1 METQKNNVTKDE
13 IRAARVRSLWDYL
26 LRFHPDEFRAVGTD
40 MLCSKAK
47 DSVYIKRGFP
57 GFNDFSSGNHGNSV
71 DFLIKYLGYGFVDAV
86 NALNGSHVPVCR
98 TNPPPQGSTDVR
110 RTSSMKICMPEAA
123 PGPYR
128 RVYAYLMHRG
138 IPADIIQRLESSG
151 LLYQDK
157 PYGNAVFISQERDY
171 CELRGTL
178 TYSERPFHG
187 CRRSA
192 PDRFWY
198 TVSPD
203 GKPQT
208 AFICEGAIDAIS
220 LLLIHRKAGITVPA
234 AYFSIGGVSNQQAIE
249 RIKRIFPAPVL
260 AVDNDPAG
268 QKCRERNPD
277 LGYIIPVLKDWNE
290 DLLSGIERHE
300 GTDLSGSIPMP

>member
-47 DSVYIKRGFP
+47 DNIYIKRGFP

-277 LGYIIPVLKDWNE
+277 LGYIVPVLKDWNE
-290 DLLSGIERHE
+290 DLLSGIERHG

>member
-1 METQKNNVTKDE
+1 
-13 IRAARVRSLWDYL
+13 
-26 LRFHPDEFRAVGTD
+26 
-40 MLCSKAK
+40 
-47 DSVYIKRGFP
+47 
-57 GFNDFSSGNHGNSV
+57 
-71 DFLIKYLGYGFVDAV
+71 
-86 NALNGSHVPVCR
+86 
-98 TNPPPQGSTDVR
+98 
-110 RTSSMKICMPEAA
+110 MKICMPEAA

-138 IPADIIQRLESSG
+138 IPADVIQRLESSG
-151 LLYQDK
+151 LLYQDR
-157 PYGNAVFISQERDY
+157 PYGNAVFISRERDY

-268 QKCRERNPD
+268 RKCRERNPD
-277 LGYIIPVLKDWNE
+277 LGYIVPVLKDWNE
-290 DLLSGIERHE
+290 DLLSGIERHG